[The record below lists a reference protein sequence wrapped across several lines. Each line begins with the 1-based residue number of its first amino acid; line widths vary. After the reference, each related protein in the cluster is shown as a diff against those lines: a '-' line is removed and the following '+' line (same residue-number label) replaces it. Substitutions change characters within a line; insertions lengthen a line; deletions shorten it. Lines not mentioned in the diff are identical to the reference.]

1 MSSRARAT
9 FFALMCFV
17 VLVLAASPA
26 RGEDLRQRW
35 YFGANL
41 SYLSTIDDVR
51 NNAAIIFTEQYGD
64 DGIPFTGD
72 PNEIQ
77 GCGQFGS
84 DTFGDPFCDPRPDDL
99 LERDNKIEE
108 TFYGMLTAGYG
119 LTSWLNLQMDIGYF
133 EGDMGPV
140 DVFLRDVIP
149 ATSAAADP
157 NTGDIFRLVDRQ
169 ISEPAEFGT
178 IREIPITLSGII
190 RFRKD
195 SPLNPYIGAGLGV
208 VFTDVDVSEDIS
220 ALNER
225 LASLR
230 IKLVGNEF
238 GRQIS
243 DADSSGN
250 LTNQW
255 FVDAELEDAFQWHL
269 NGGVEYFFNDRFSMI
284 FDARYSFVNQDVHI
298 TLGGLQD
305 QVDYIIFPET
315 FFGED
320 GSTQIFN
327 SSGAAPNTTCLQT
340 YNNILA
346 GLNPSY
352 SINTWN
358 NTPEGSQ
365 FNSFG
370 CEPSDPGT
378 GNVTPSAGKV
388 QCPNSRDFDADGDT
402 DRCYASLFPSPSGQP
417 VPKATL
423 VVQTGDI
430 DLTAFSV
437 AVGARIHF

>member
-1 MSSRARAT
+1 MTSRSRAR
-9 FFALMCFV
+9 FLALTCPV
-17 VLVLAASPA
+17 VLLLAGGQAQ
-26 RGEDLRQRW
+26 GEDLRQRW
-35 YFGANL
+35 YFGGNL

-108 TFYGMLTAGYG
+108 TFYGVLTAGYG
-119 LTSWLNLQMDIGYF
+119 LTSWLNLQLDVGYF
-133 EGDMGPV
+133 EGEVGPV

-149 ATSAAADP
+149 VTSGAVDP
-157 NTGDIFRLVDRQ
+157 NNGPLTGLADRQ

-178 IREIPITLSGII
+178 LREIPITLSGIV

-208 VFTDVDVSEDIS
+208 VFTDVDVSQDID

-225 LASLR
+225 LGAVR
-230 IKLVGNEF
+230 VKLTGNEF
-238 GRQIS
+238 GKQIS
-243 DADSSGN
+243 DSSTTGT
-250 LTNQW
+250 LPQDW
-255 FVDAELEDAFQWHL
+255 FVEAELEDAFQWHL

-284 FDARYSFVNQDVHI
+284 FDARYAFINQDVTI
-298 TLGGLQD
+298 TLGGRED

-315 FFGED
+315 FFRAD

-327 SSGAAPNTTCLQT
+327 IGSSPPNTTCAEAYQNIGT
-340 YNNILA
+340 NNYTSTRFTLYGCDLA
-346 GLNPSY
+346 NPTVGN
-352 SINTWN
+352 I
-358 NTPEGSQ
+358 TPGAGG
-365 FNSFG
+365 G
-370 CEPSDPGT
+370 CAVP
-378 GNVTPSAGKV
+378 V
-388 QCPNSRDFDADGDT
+388 DFDGDGNL
-402 DRCYASLFPSPSGQP
+402 DRCYATLSPSPSGQQQ
-417 VPKATL
+417 PKATL
-423 VVQTGDI
+423 VVQAGEI

>member
-1 MSSRARAT
+1 MSLRARAR
-9 FFALMCFV
+9 FLAIACPV
-17 VLVLAASPA
+17 VLLLAGSQA

-35 YFGANL
+35 YFGGNL

-64 DGIPFTGD
+64 DNIPFTGD

-119 LTSWLNLQMDIGYF
+119 LTSWLNLQVDVGYF
-133 EGDMGPV
+133 EGDVGPV
-140 DVFLRDVIP
+140 DVFLRDVVPVSGP
-149 ATSAAADP
+149 ANPESGPLT
-157 NTGDIFRLVDRQ
+157 RLIDRQ

-178 IREIPITLSGII
+178 IREIPITLSGIV

-195 SPLNPYIGAGLGV
+195 SPLNPYIGVGLGV
-208 VFTDVDVSEDIS
+208 IFTDVDVSQDIDE
-220 ALNER
+220 LNER
-225 LASLR
+225 LGSLR
-230 IKLVGNEF
+230 LKLAGNEF
-238 GRQIS
+238 GKQIS
-243 DADSSGN
+243 DSSSSGN
-250 LTNQW
+250 LPQEW
-255 FVDAELEDAFQWHL
+255 FVEAELEDAFQWHL

-284 FDARYSFVNQDVHI
+284 FDARYSFVNQDVTI
-298 TLGGLQD
+298 TLGGLED
-305 QVDYIIFPET
+305 QVDFIMFPET
-315 FFGED
+315 FFRTD

-327 SSGAAPNTTCLQT
+327 AVGSAPNTTCSQT
-340 YNNILA
+340 HDNVFA
-346 GLNPSY
+346 GLNPENDP
-352 SINTWN
+352 NTWFTLLPN
-358 NTPEGSQ
+358 RQVNK
-365 FNSFG
+365 FG
-370 CEPSDPGT
+370 CDPSNPDV
-378 GNVTPSAGKV
+378 GNVTPNANPGTS
-388 QCPNSRDFDADGDT
+388 CPTSRDFDGDGKL
-402 DRCYASLFPSPSGQP
+402 DRCYSLVTESPSGQA
-417 VPKATL
+417 VPKSTL

>member
-1 MSSRARAT
+1 MSLRARAR
-9 FFALMCFV
+9 FLAIACPA
-17 VLVLAASPA
+17 VLLLAGSQA

-72 PNEIQ
+72 PNELQ
-77 GCGQFGS
+77 GCGQFGG
-84 DTFGDPFCDPRPDDL
+84 DTADPFCDPRPDDL

-119 LTSWLNLQMDIGYF
+119 LTSWLNLQVDVGYF
-133 EGDMGPV
+133 EGEVGPV

-149 ATSAAADP
+149 VTSGAVDADSGP
-157 NTGDIFRLVDRQ
+157 LTQLTDRQ

-178 IREIPITLSGII
+178 IREIPITLSGIV

-208 VFTDVDVSEDIS
+208 VFTDVDVSQDID

-225 LASLR
+225 LGSLR
-230 IKLVGNEF
+230 LKLAGNEF
-238 GRQIS
+238 GKQIS
-243 DADSSGN
+243 GSDASGN
-250 LTNQW
+250 LPQQW
-255 FVDAELEDAFQWHL
+255 FVEAELEDAFQWHL

-284 FDARYSFVNQDVHI
+284 FDARYSFINQDVTI
-298 TLGGLQD
+298 TLGGLED
-305 QVDYIIFPET
+305 QVDFVLFPEP
-315 FFGED
+315 FFRED
-320 GSTQIFN
+320 GSVQIFAAG
-327 SSGAAPNTTCLQT
+327 SDAPNTTCSQT
-340 YNNILA
+340 LDNILA
-346 GLNPSY
+346 GLNPLFDIES
-352 SINTWN
+352 WN
-358 NTPEGSQ
+358 MLLPGQN
-365 FNSFG
+365 FNRFG
-370 CEPSDPGT
+370 CTPSNPGE
-378 GNVTPSAGKV
+378 GNVRPSASGT
-388 QCPNSRDFDADGDT
+388 CASPRDFDSNGKL
-402 DRCYASLFPSPSGQP
+402 DRCYTNLDESPSGVGQ
-417 VPKATL
+417 PKATL
-423 VVQTGDI
+423 VVQAGDI

>member
-1 MSSRARAT
+1 MISRARAT
-9 FFALMCFV
+9 FFALMCLV

-51 NNAAIIFTEQYGD
+51 NNAAIIFTERYGD

-84 DTFGDPFCDPRPDDL
+84 DDFGDPFCDPRPDDL

-133 EGDMGPV
+133 EGEVGPV
-140 DVFLRDVIP
+140 DVFLRDVILATP
-149 ATSAAADP
+149 A
-157 NTGDIFRLVDRQ
+157 NTNPDTGPLTRLVDRQ
-169 ISEPAEFGT
+169 NSEPSQFGT

-195 SPLNPYIGAGLGV
+195 SPMNPYIGAGLGV
-208 VFTDVDVSEDIS
+208 VFTDVDVSQDIE

-225 LASLR
+225 LSHLR

-238 GRQIS
+238 GKQIS
-243 DADSSGN
+243 DASSAGN
-250 LTNQW
+250 LPNQW
-255 FVDAELEDAFQWHL
+255 FVEAELEDAFQWHL

-298 TLGGLQD
+298 TLGGRED
-305 QVDYIIFPET
+305 QVDYVVFPET
-315 FFGED
+315 FFRED
-320 GSTQIFN
+320 GSVAIFTAG
-327 SSGAAPNTTCLQT
+327 GAAPNTSCLEAFQNIGT
-340 YNNILA
+340 NNYTLSKWDLLGCDPA
-346 GLNPSY
+346 NP
-352 SINTWN
+352 TV
-358 NTPEGSQ
+358 
-365 FNSFG
+365 
-370 CEPSDPGT
+370 
-378 GNVTPSAGKV
+378 GNITPSAGGTGCLV
-388 QCPNSRDFDADGDT
+388 PNDFDGDGNQ
-402 DRCYASLFPSPSGQP
+402 DRCYTNPAASPSGEP
-417 VPKATL
+417 EPKATL

>member
-1 MSSRARAT
+1 VRCKEAKVMSLRARAR
-9 FFALMCFV
+9 FLAMACPA
-17 VLVLAASPA
+17 VLLLAGSQA

-35 YFGANL
+35 YFGGNL

-64 DGIPFTGD
+64 DNIPFTGD

-119 LTSWLNLQMDIGYF
+119 LTSWLNLQVDVGYF
-133 EGDMGPV
+133 EGEVGPV

-149 ATSAAADP
+149 VTSGAVDP
-157 NTGDIFRLVDRQ
+157 NNGPLTRLIDRQ

-178 IREIPITLSGII
+178 IREIPITLSGIV

-195 SPLNPYIGAGLGV
+195 SPLNPYIGVGLGV
-208 VFTDVDVSEDIS
+208 VFTDVDVSQDIDE
-220 ALNER
+220 LNER
-225 LASLR
+225 LDSLR
-230 IKLVGNEF
+230 LKLAGNEF
-238 GRQIS
+238 GKQIS
-243 DADSSGN
+243 DSSSSGN
-250 LTNQW
+250 LPQEW
-255 FVDAELEDAFQWHL
+255 FVEAELEDAFQWHL

-284 FDARYSFVNQDVHI
+284 FDARYAFVNQDVTI
-298 TLGGLQD
+298 TLGGFED
-305 QVDYIIFPET
+305 QVDFILFPET
-315 FFGED
+315 FFRDD
-320 GSTQIFN
+320 GSVQIFAAGG
-327 SSGAAPNTTCLQT
+327 SAPNTTCAEAFQ
-340 YNNILA
+340 NIGTNGYTMTRWDTLGCDPANPNEGNITPNAA
-346 GLNPSY
+346 G
-352 SINTWN
+352 
-358 NTPEGSQ
+358 G
-365 FNSFG
+365 G
-370 CEPSDPGT
+370 CASP
-378 GNVTPSAGKV
+378 V
-388 QCPNSRDFDADGDT
+388 DFDGDGNL
-402 DRCYASLFPSPSGQP
+402 DRCYTNLSPSPSGQAQ
-417 VPKATL
+417 PKATL

>member
-1 MSSRARAT
+1 MNLRARLA
-9 FFALMCFV
+9 
-17 VLVLAASPA
+17 LAAVAGPVLIA
-26 RGEDLRQRW
+26 LAAGQVRGEDLRQRW

-119 LTSWLNLQMDIGYF
+119 LTSWLNLQADIGYF
-133 EGDMGPV
+133 EGEVGPV

-149 ATSAAADP
+149 VPSAAADP
-157 NTGDIFRLVDRQ
+157 NTGTITRLVDRQ
-169 ISEPAEFGT
+169 NSNPAEFGT
-178 IREIPITLSGII
+178 IREIPITLSGIV

-208 VFTDVDVSEDIS
+208 VFTDVDVSKDIDV
-220 ALNER
+220 LNQR
-225 LASLR
+225 LADLR
-230 IKLVGNEF
+230 LKLAGNEF
-238 GRQIS
+238 GKQIS
-243 DADSSGN
+243 DASSTGT
-250 LTNQW
+250 LPQEW

-284 FDARYSFVNQDVHI
+284 FDARYSFINQDIHI
-298 TLGGLQD
+298 TLGGIED
-305 QVDYIIFPET
+305 QVDFIIFPET
-315 FFGED
+315 FFRSD

-327 SSGAAPNTTCLQT
+327 PGGQPPNTTCAKALE
-340 YNNILA
+340 NINA
-346 GLNPSY
+346 GLNPGY
-352 SINTWN
+352 TITTWMN
-358 NTPEGSQ
+358 Y
-365 FNSFG
+365 G
-370 CEPSDPGT
+370 CNMSDPNA
-378 GNVTPSAGKV
+378 GNITPNNNPSV
-388 QCPNSRDFDADGDT
+388 QCPTTRDFDGDGLN
-402 DRCYASLFPSPSGQP
+402 DRCYNNLTPSPSGQAQ
-417 VPKATL
+417 PKGTL

-437 AVGARIHF
+437 AIGARIHF